1 MSLLYKLKSKSVINR
16 KYEEDLYAVV
26 ASEMAEGIL
35 NSALWLKAYEVA
47 EGNSEKQVSEYIKLS
62 VQSLKDDIHIINST
76 PVVESPK
83 IEKRHWKDIDN
94 IEDLVIMIED
104 GASRSDI
111 LKSLSDASE
120 EEIKKLIN
128 QLDACEQYP
137 LHVAVKNNRAD
148 IVEWLL
154 KAGAEYS
161 CVNYWGKT
169 PAEIATHLEHFEILN
184 IIKSHTTK

>member
-1 MSLLYKLKSKSVINR
+1 MSLLDKLKSKNVNNR
-16 KYEEDLYAVV
+16 KYEENLYSVV

-76 PVVESPK
+76 PIVESPK
-83 IEKRHWKDIDN
+83 IEERHWKDIDN
-94 IEDLVIMIED
+94 IEDLVTMIED
-104 GASRSDI
+104 GASKSAI
-111 LKSLSDASE
+111 LKSLSDASV

-128 QLDACEQYP
+128 QLDDCDQYP

-169 PAEIATHLEHFEILN
+169 PVEIAIHLEHFEILN